1 VITTSDGRL
10 ADRLRVLRNQGM
22 RARYEYEMPG
32 HNYRLTDLQAA
43 LALPQMSRLPDLT
56 AMRRHH
62 AARLTEGLSGLPGLV
77 TPSVRNGAGHA
88 FHQYT
93 VRVTS
98 DARLGRDV
106 LSRALSS
113 AGIGNAIYYP
123 KPIHA
128 YACYRDHPRVQVEPM
143 PEAEK
148 AAREVLSLPVHP
160 SLSEHDIDRITDAIR
175 QLFGT

>member
-1 VITTSDGRL
+1 
-10 ADRLRVLRNQGM
+10 M
-22 RARYEYEMPG
+22 
-32 HNYRLTDLQAA
+32 
-43 LALPQMSRLPDLT
+43 
-56 AMRRHH
+56 
-62 AARLTEGLSGLPGLV
+62 
-77 TPSVRNGAGHA
+77 
-88 FHQYT
+88 
-93 VRVTS
+93 RVTS
-98 DARLGRDV
+98 DARLSRDA

-128 YACYRDHPRVQVEPM
+128 YGCYRDNPRVQVEPM